1 MNTKPKEDNNII
13 ELKVIDGSIKKK
25 EIKYNK
31 DGTIRKVSKNK
42 VAGESSEVYAF
53 RTQEEINNMIK
64 HFNKQ
69 INNANNNEQKQIA
82 YRNKMLFVIGIN
94 LEKT

>member
-1 MNTKPKEDNNII
+1 MNTKSKEDNNII

-42 VAGESSEVYAF
+42 VAG
-53 RTQEEINNMIK
+53 
-64 HFNKQ
+64 
-69 INNANNNEQKQIA
+69 
-82 YRNKMLFVIGIN
+82 GICV
-94 LEKT
+94 